1 MPPDHVPTKEWPM
14 AGQPPDN
21 NNIKAPG
28 DSPKRKRPAEFAPA
42 GRRGD
47 DSITRNLKRVYEQVA
62 AEPVP
67 PDLMKLLDQLG
78 DRRNG
83 GDDDV

>member
-1 MPPDHVPTKEWPM
+1 M
-14 AGQPPDN
+14 AGQPPDSG
-21 NNIKAPG
+21 IKGPS
-28 DSPKRKRPAEFAPA
+28 DRSKRKRPAEFAPA

-47 DSITRNLKRVYEQVA
+47 DPITRNLKRVYEQVA

-78 DRRNG
+78 DRSG
-83 GDDDV
+83 EDDDV

>member
-1 MPPDHVPTKEWPM
+1 M
-14 AGQPPDN
+14 AGQPPEN
-21 NNIKAPG
+21 SNIKGP
-28 DSPKRKRPAEFAPA
+28 DRSKRKRPAEFSPA

-78 DRRNG
+78 DRHVNG
-83 GDDDV
+83 EDDDV

>member
-1 MPPDHVPTKEWPM
+1 M
-14 AGQPPDN
+14 AGQPPEN
-21 NNIKAPG
+21 KAKSGG
-28 DSPKRKRPAEFAPA
+28 DRPARSRRPPEFAPA

-47 DSITRNLKRVYEQVA
+47 DLITRNLKRVYEQVA

-78 DRRNG
+78 AKNGEDRNG
-83 GDDDV
+83 

>member
-1 MPPDHVPTKEWPM
+1 MAGRPPDSGEGPSDRPR
-14 AGQPPDN
+14 
-21 NNIKAPG
+21 
-28 DSPKRKRPAEFAPA
+28 RKRPPEFSPA

-62 AEPVP
+62 AEPIP

-78 DRRNG
+78 DRNG
-83 GDDDV
+83 EDDDV

>member
-1 MPPDHVPTKEWPM
+1 MPADHTLTKEWPM
-14 AGQPPDN
+14 AGQPPDSG
-21 NNIKAPG
+21 KGPPER
-28 DSPKRKRPAEFAPA
+28 PKRKRPAEFSPA

-62 AEPVP
+62 AEPIP

-78 DRRNG
+78 DRNG
-83 GDDDV
+83 EDDDV

>member
-1 MPPDHVPTKEWPM
+1 M
-14 AGQPPDN
+14 AGQPPEN
-21 NNIKAPG
+21 NKITAPG
-28 DSPKRKRPAEFAPA
+28 EGPKRKRPAEFAPA

-62 AEPVP
+62 SEPIP

-78 DRRNG
+78 DRKNG
-83 GDDDV
+83 EDEDV

>member
-1 MPPDHVPTKEWPM
+1 M
-14 AGQPPDN
+14 AGQPPEN
-21 NNIKAPG
+21 TNLNAPQ
-28 DSPKRKRPAEFAPA
+28 PRAKRNRPAEFSPA

-47 DSITRNLKRVYEQVA
+47 DPITRNLKRVYEQVA

-78 DRRNG
+78 DRNG
-83 GDDDV
+83 EDDNV

>member
-1 MPPDHVPTKEWPM
+1 M
-14 AGQPPDN
+14 AGEPPEN
-21 NNIKAPG
+21 NSIKGAPG
-28 DSPKRKRPAEFAPA
+28 SRRKRPAEFAPA

-47 DSITRNLKRVYEQVA
+47 DAITRNLKRVYEQVA

-78 DRRNG
+78 DRNG
-83 GDDDV
+83 EDDDV

>member
-1 MPPDHVPTKEWPM
+1 M
-14 AGQPPDN
+14 AGQPPENKDV
-21 NNIKAPG
+21 KTPA
-28 DSPKRKRPAEFAPA
+28 DRSKRKRPAEFSPA

-47 DSITRNLKRVYEQVA
+47 DSITRNLKKVYEQVA

-78 DRRNG
+78 DRNG
-83 GDDDV
+83 EDGDV

>member
-1 MPPDHVPTKEWPM
+1 MPPDHTLTKEWPM
-14 AGQPPDN
+14 AGQPPDSGS
-21 NNIKAPG
+21 KGPSG
-28 DSPKRKRPAEFAPA
+28 PKRKRPAEFAPA

-62 AEPVP
+62 AEPIP

-78 DRRNG
+78 DRNG
-83 GDDDV
+83 EDEDV

>member
-1 MPPDHVPTKEWPM
+1 M
-14 AGQPPDN
+14 AGQPPEN
-21 NNIKAPG
+21 KEVKLPG
-28 DSPKRKRPAEFAPA
+28 DRSKRKRPAEFSPA

-47 DSITRNLKRVYEQVA
+47 DPITRNLKKVYEQVA

-78 DRRNG
+78 DKNG
-83 GDDDV
+83 EDDDV

>member
-1 MPPDHVPTKEWPM
+1 M
-14 AGQPPDN
+14 AGQPPEN
-21 NNIKAPG
+21 NNIKAPP
-28 DSPKRKRPAEFAPA
+28 DRSKRKRPTEFSPA

-47 DSITRNLKRVYEQVA
+47 DPITRNLRRVYEQVA
-62 AEPVP
+62 SEPVP

-83 GDDDV
+83 EDDDV

>member
-1 MPPDHVPTKEWPM
+1 M

-21 NNIKAPG
+21 NGENPG
-28 DSPKRKRPAEFAPA
+28 GAGQGRPPREFSPG

-47 DSITRNLKRVYEQVA
+47 DAITRNLQQVYEQVA
-62 AEPVP
+62 AEPIP

-78 DRRNG
+78 DKRAE
-83 GDDDV
+83 DEDV

>member
-1 MPPDHVPTKEWPM
+1 M
-14 AGQPPDN
+14 AGQPPEN
-21 NNIKAPG
+21 NNLGAPG
-28 DSPKRKRPAEFAPA
+28 EGPKRKRPAEFSPS

-62 AEPVP
+62 SEDIP

-83 GDDDV
+83 ED

>member
-1 MPPDHVPTKEWPM
+1 M
-14 AGQPPDN
+14 AGQPPEN
-21 NNIKAPG
+21 NNLKPPG
-28 DSPKRKRPAEFAPA
+28 DGPKRKRPAEFAPA

-47 DSITRNLKRVYEQVA
+47 DAITRNLKRVYEQVA
-62 AEPVP
+62 SEPVP